1 MLKILISND
10 DGYDSPGL
18 EVLCEHLKEVADL
31 FVVAPEINNS
41 GAGCSITTNRPLKA
55 TRHENGFISVNGR
68 PADCVHLGIHELS
81 PWKPDLVL
89 SGINLG
95 ANMGEDLLYSGTVGA
110 ALEGRGL
117 RYPSIAVSAAA
128 FNQPGSE
135 NFLEPNNQTAALV
148 IKEIIENYQSIKL
161 DSSIVLNV
169 NVPNVEYSKSLNKRV
184 TRIGSWGKRNPPHK
198 ETKDNGNEVFWTT
211 HRDQFPSND
220 KNTDISCLMDE
231 EVSISPIIPNFSNDV
246 CFKEVT
252 KWIEQWD

>member
-10 DGYDSPGL
+10 DGYNSPGL
-18 EVLCEHLKEVADL
+18 KVLFENIKEVAEL
-31 FVVAPEINNS
+31 FVVAPDTNNS

-55 TRHENGFISVNGR
+55 THHDNGFISVNGR

-117 RYPSIAVSAAA
+117 KYPSIAVSAAA

-135 NFLEPNNQTAALV
+135 NSLEPNYHTAALV
-148 IKEIIENYQSIKL
+148 IKEIIENYESIDL
-161 DSSIVLNV
+161 DSSVVLNI

-184 TRIGSWGKRNPPHK
+184 TKIGSWGERNPPRR
-198 ETKDNGNEVFWTT
+198 ETKENGVEEFWTT
-211 HRDQFPSND
+211 HRDKFPLNGE
-220 KNTDISCLMDE
+220 NADIYCLQSK
-231 EVSISPIIPNFSNDV
+231 EVSISPIIPNFSNESYI
-246 CFKEVT
+246 KEVT
-252 KWIEQWD
+252 KWIEEWD

>member
-1 MLKILISND
+1 MLKILVSND

-18 EVLCEHLKEVADL
+18 KILVENLKEVAEL

-41 GAGCSITTNRPLKA
+41 GAGCSITTNRPLKV
-55 TRHENGFISVNGR
+55 THHDNGFVSVNGK
-68 PADCVHLGIHELS
+68 PADCVHLGIHELT
-81 PWKPDLVL
+81 PWKPDFVI

-117 RYPSIAVSAAA
+117 KYPSIAVSAAA

-135 NFLEPNNQTAALV
+135 KFLEPNNQTAALV
-148 IKEIIENYQSIKL
+148 IKEIIENYESIEL
-161 DSSIVLNV
+161 DSSAVLNV
-169 NVPNVEYSKSLNKRV
+169 NVPNVEYTKSLNKRV
-184 TRIGSWGKRNPPHK
+184 TRIGSWGKRNPPRK
-198 ETKDNGNEVFWTT
+198 ETKDNGTEEFWTT
-211 HRDQFPSND
+211 HRDKFPSND
-220 KNTDISCLMDE
+220 ENTDISCLMGE

-246 CFKEVT
+246 CIKEVK